1 MAGVDKTMTLTDD
14 AMIHVET
21 RLRAYLRRRVEPAA
35 VGDLLGEVLLRM
47 VQHRDDLEAAT
58 NPWGW
63 LYRVAA
69 NTVTDH
75 YRRRAAER
83 RALGQVGSDPSMPAA
98 DAIGREAVAAAELA
112 DCLVPM
118 IRTLP
123 ARYAEALL
131 LTDIEGLTQAAAAKR
146 LGLSLSGMKSRV
158 QRGRRLLKR
167 TLLRCCEV
175 ELDRRGGVVDYH
187 PRGQRR
193 NASAKPPVARGC
205 R

>member
-1 MAGVDKTMTLTDD
+1 MTLTDD

-47 VQHRDDLEAAT
+47 VQHRDDLAAAK

-83 RALGQVGSDPSMPAA
+83 RALGRVEADPSVPAPDTAGDAAAA
-98 DAIGREAVAAAELA
+98 DELA
-112 DCLVPM
+112 GCLVPM

-123 ARYAEALL
+123 PRYADALL
-131 LTDIEGLTQAAAAKR
+131 LTDIDGLTQAAAAER

-175 ELDRRGGVVDYH
+175 ELDRRGGVMDYH
-187 PRGQRR
+187 PRR
-193 NASAKPPVARGC
+193 P
-205 R
+205 

>member
-1 MAGVDKTMTLTDD
+1 MTLTDD

-35 VGDLLGEVLLRM
+35 VGDLLGDVLLRM
-47 VQHRDDLEAAT
+47 VQHRDDLEAAK

-69 NTVTDH
+69 NTVIDY
-75 YRRRAAER
+75 YRHRAAER
-83 RALGQVGSDPSMPAA
+83 RALGQVDADPSTPAA
-98 DAIGREAVAAAELA
+98 DAIGKDAVAADELA

-131 LTDIEGLTQAAAAKR
+131 LTDIDGLTQAAAAER

-158 QRGRRLLKR
+158 QRGRRLLKQ
-167 TLLRCCEV
+167 TLLRCCAV

-187 PRGQRR
+187 PRGQQR
-193 NASAKPPVARGC
+193 NAAEKPPASCGC

>member
-1 MAGVDKTMTLTDD
+1 MTLTDD

-21 RLRAYLRRRVEPAA
+21 RLRAYLRRRVEPSA
-35 VGDLLGEVLLRM
+35 VGDLLGDVLLRM
-47 VQHRDDLEAAT
+47 VQHRDDLEAAK

-69 NTVTDH
+69 NTVIDH

-83 RALGQVGSDPSMPAA
+83 RALGQAASDPSTPAA
-98 DAIGREAVAAAELA
+98 DAIGSEVAAADELA

-131 LTDIEGLTQAAAAKR
+131 LTDIEGLTQAAAAER

-158 QRGRRLLKR
+158 QRGRRLLKQ

-187 PRGQRR
+187 PRGQQR
-193 NASAKPPVARGC
+193 NAAKKPPTACGC

>member
-1 MAGVDKTMTLTDD
+1 MTLTDD

-21 RLRAYLRRRVEPAA
+21 RLRAYLRRRVEPSA
-35 VGDLLGEVLLRM
+35 VGDLLGDVLLRM
-47 VQHRDDLEAAT
+47 VQHRDDLEAAK

-69 NTVTDH
+69 NTVIDH

-83 RALGQVGSDPSMPAA
+83 RALGQVDPELSTTAA
-98 DAIGREAVAAAELA
+98 DAIGKEAVAADELS

-123 ARYAEALL
+123 SRYAEALL
-131 LTDIEGLTQAAAAKR
+131 LTDIEGLTQATAAER

-158 QRGRRLLKR
+158 QRGRRLLKQ

-175 ELDRRGGVVDYH
+175 ELDRRGGVVDYR
-187 PRGQRR
+187 PRRQQRDATEKR
-193 NASAKPPVARGC
+193 TPNCGC
-205 R
+205 T